1 MTDQTKRIKP
11 IVPGTP
17 EDCVCRE
24 CQTRQV
30 GCHSSCRAYL
40 AFARANREK
49 REKNLRLLEE
59 NTDVVL
65 ARFRRA
71 LRSKP
76 TRGR

>member
-1 MTDQTKRIKP
+1 MTGHTRKSKP

-49 REKNLRLLEE
+49 REKHLRLLEE
-59 NTDVVL
+59 NTDVVQ

-71 LRSKP
+71 LRSRSS
-76 TRGR
+76 RGR